1 VRGTLRGRAGKCL
14 PETPLAS
21 IPLARLRYNK
31 CMKTFSPT
39 TSFEPAVTFHG
50 AARSVT
56 GSMHL
61 VEFGSVRLL
70 LDCGL
75 VRGPR
80 DEPRSRR
87 RDFPFDPAGIDA
99 VLLSHSHVDHCG
111 NLPNL
116 IRQGFRGPIYCTPVT
131 RDLAAIMLN
140 DAARIHE
147 EDAVVAGIV
156 GSSPGAGPLFTRS
169 DTGRTLDLCAGVPYD
184 QSFTPA
190 PGCQARFLDAGHILG
205 SAIVALT
212 LSRGG
217 RTWRLTFTGD
227 LGRRG
232 LPFVREPTPVPAA
245 DLVIT
250 ESTYG
255 GRVHDTPEMMAQKVS
270 DVVRRTVARG
280 GRVLIPAFSLGR
292 TQVVL
297 HYLRQWMRDGV
308 LPDLPL
314 YVDSPLAAE
323 ISHVYARYRHLLA
336 ATPANGA
343 GHVETGS
350 ARPPLPNGV
359 NGAACRNGDGADGP
373 PVHYVASHDES
384 RELAAGMG
392 PCVVIASG
400 GMCEGGRIMPH
411 LKHHLDDPRSSVL
424 LVSYQA
430 PHTIGAQLLEQ
441 RPTVRFHGRRW
452 NKWAEVVHIN
462 GFSGH
467 ADHNDFLALL
477 GPAAAETRRVRLV
490 HGELPQAEALAGAL
504 RAHGFADVAVPERQE
519 RVAV

>member
-1 VRGTLRGRAGKCL
+1 
-14 PETPLAS
+14 
-21 IPLARLRYNK
+21 
-31 CMKTFSPT
+31 MKNLSLT
-39 TSFEPAVTFHG
+39 TSLEPTVTFHG

-61 VEFGSVRLL
+61 VEFGPVRLL

-80 DEPRSRR
+80 EDARMRS

-99 VLLSHSHVDHCG
+99 VLLSHAHVDHCG

-116 IRQGFRGPIYCTPVT
+116 VRQGFRGPIYCTPPT
-131 RDLAAIMLN
+131 RDLAAVMLS
-140 DAARIHE
+140 DAARVHE
-147 EDAVVAGIV
+147 DDAVVAGIV
-156 GSSPGAGPLFTRS
+156 SGHPGRQPLYTRG
-169 DTGRTLDLCAGVPYD
+169 DAENTVGKCVGVPYE
-184 QSFTPA
+184 QVFTPA
-190 PGCQARFLDAGHILG
+190 LGCQARFLDAGHILG

-212 LSRGG
+212 LTRGS

-232 LPFVREPTPVPAA
+232 LPFVREPSLVPAA
-245 DLVIT
+245 DLVIS

-255 GRVHDTPEMMAQKVS
+255 GRVHDTRQAMAAKVS
-270 DVVRRTVARG
+270 DVVRQVVARG
-280 GRVLIPAFSLGR
+280 GRVLVPAFSLGR

-297 HYLRQWMRDGV
+297 HYLRHWMREGLMPTV
-308 LPDLPL
+308 PL
-314 YVDSPLAAE
+314 YVDSPLAHE
-323 ISHVYARYRHLLA
+323 ISAIYEHHRELLA
-336 ATPANGA
+336 G
-343 GHVETGS
+343 GS
-350 ARPPLPNGV
+350 AV
-359 NGAACRNGDGADGP
+359 EGDGVAEP
-373 PVHYVASHDES
+373 PVHYVGSHDES
-384 RELAAGMG
+384 RELAAGSW

-411 LKHHLDDPRSSVL
+411 LKNHLDDPRACVL

-430 PHTIGAQLLEQ
+430 PHTVGAQLLEP

-452 NKWAEVVHIN
+452 NKWADVVQVN

-467 ADHNDFLALL
+467 ADHADFLALL
-477 GPAAAETRRVRLV
+477 GPAAADTGRVRLV

-504 RAHGFADVAVPERQE
+504 RAHGFADVGVPDRQE
-519 RVAV
+519 TVTVA